1 MKSYSEQM
9 RTLLHWVVDHA
20 EARDEER
27 AAARDL
33 VDQAHPADPPA
44 DPAAETAPPAP
55 DAPPAPPAPPAAP
68 WAAPG
73 VAPEGGSQ
81 L

>member
-1 MKSYSEQM
+1 V
-9 RTLLHWVVDHA
+9 RNLLQWLIDHA
-20 EARDEER
+20 EAREEER
-27 AAARDL
+27 AQARDL
-33 VDQAHPADPPA
+33 LDQAHPADP
-44 DPAAETAPPAP
+44 AAEA
-55 DAPPAPPAPPAAP
+55 APPAPPAAP